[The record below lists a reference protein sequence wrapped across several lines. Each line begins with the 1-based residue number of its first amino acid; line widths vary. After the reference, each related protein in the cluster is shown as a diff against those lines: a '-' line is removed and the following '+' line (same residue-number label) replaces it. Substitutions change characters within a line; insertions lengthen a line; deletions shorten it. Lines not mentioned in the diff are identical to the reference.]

1 VAVAGNPAALVAV
14 APSEAAAVAVV
25 TAAEP

>member
-1 VAVAGNPAALVAV
+1 VAVNPAALVAV